1 MMARVLLLCFTS
13 ASALIAPRS
22 TIARGRLV
30 ARAPRARAPQMAV
43 AQYAGQAASLFNN
56 MKTPASIL
64 AGALLPIGI
73 LTALPPP
80 REGAEKE
87 HAWLGALRELHLV
100 IASASFCSELLSVMW
115 ATIAVNKLTE
125 TAVAPA
131 ESVFALLMRDCEL
144 PWVACNA
151 VSCPALPVV
160 LSLCE
165 PPPLPP
171 RTPGAQHF
179 VFGMFGFMFLIGIRA
194 FLAAA
199 SAQFGLAAAGW
210 AASGL
215 ALMVSIVNRGVAAGG
230 GDGSSEG
237 RSVLALFT
245 RYAILLT
252 KSAFGRVGA
261 AGPLELIAMLLAV
274 ASALASARA
283 VRQRGAG

>member
-165 PPPLPP
+165 PPPPSHP
-171 RTPGAQHF
+171 R
-179 VFGMFGFMFLIGIRA
+179 RA
-194 FLAAA
+194 
-199 SAQFGLAAAGW
+199 
-210 AASGL
+210 
-215 ALMVSIVNRGVAAGG
+215 ALRVRHVWLHVSHRDPSFPCGG
-230 GDGSSEG
+230 E
-237 RSVLALFT
+237 
-245 RYAILLT
+245 
-252 KSAFGRVGA
+252 
-261 AGPLELIAMLLAV
+261 
-274 ASALASARA
+274 RA
-283 VRQRGAG
+283 VRARRGGVGGLRPGAHGLDREPRRRGRRR

>member
-165 PPPLPP
+165 PPPSPLAPP
-171 RTPGAQHF
+171 ARSTSC
-179 VFGMFGFMFLIGIRA
+179 
-194 FLAAA
+194 
-199 SAQFGLAAAGW
+199 SAC
-210 AASGL
+210 
-215 ALMVSIVNRGVAAGG
+215 
-230 GDGSSEG
+230 
-237 RSVLALFT
+237 
-245 RYAILLT
+245 
-252 KSAFGRVGA
+252 
-261 AGPLELIAMLLAV
+261 
-274 ASALASARA
+274 LASCFSSGSERSLRRRARSSGSP
-283 VRQRGAG
+283 RRGGRPQAWRSWSRS